1 MVVCIAGGV
10 GLENTEEVGPRDSQ
24 SHERDRM
31 GRREAE
37 PALTHISQKKA
48 GVEHRLCASTYYVP
62 VLCDV

>member
-10 GLENTEEVGPRDSQ
+10 GLENTEEVGFPITRKGLD
-24 SHERDRM
+24 
-31 GRREAE
+31 GRQEAE

-48 GVEHRLCASTYYVP
+48 GVERLLCASTYYVP